1 MTAFPVQRCEIVRSH
16 LVRGLFIKVLRTFQ
30 FAGAATYLRV
40 LIT

>member
-1 MTAFPVQRCEIVRSH
+1 MTALLVKLCEVVRSH

-30 FAGAATYLRV
+30 FAGAATYFRV